1 VLSTRPAASGHTQ
14 APVRGGAYTRH
25 CPETTLLYRTIQEHW
40 ATFLADL
47 ESGGGELPAFVLD
60 EFEAYLRC
68 GIPAH
73 GFLRVRCK
81 DCGHSRVVAFACKR
95 RGFCPSCLGR
105 RMADTAAF
113 CVDYLFPRVPI
124 RQYVLS
130 LPYALRFKMAY
141 SPDATSVVL
150 GAFISAINSDLR
162 RRARKRKLRGRLQT
176 GSLTVVQRFGSSLNL
191 NIHFHV
197 IEMDGV
203 YEEQS
208 DGSMLFHPLPAPS
221 DEDVARLARAV
232 CRKVTRYLGQLMGED
247 KDQQLTLD
255 HLANALVQG
264 LVATGPRRGCRVL
277 RMGGTGEDAEAAIIG
292 KRCAE
297 VAGFNV
303 HANVRVGANDRDGL
317 EHLCRYLAR
326 PPIANDRLQEL
337 PDGRLA
343 LRFKQVWRNGTT
355 HIVYTPH
362 ELIEK
367 LIPLIPRPRCHLVR
381 YHGILGPA
389 AKDRAKV
396 VPTPLAPA
404 APDAAGADKTG
415 TDKASAGES
424 RDIDFS
430 MLPRVSRLPWAL
442 LLKRVFMTDALTC
455 PKCQGRMKILAAII
469 RPEAIRKILDH
480 LGIASEAPRRTSARP
495 PPQAELSGTSD
506 LAKVDYADP
515 PSPEW

>member
-1 VLSTRPAASGHTQ
+1 MPSTQPAASCHTH
-14 APVRGGAYTRH
+14 APAGAGAYERH

-40 ATFLADL
+40 SSFLADL
-47 ESGGGELPAFVLD
+47 EVGGGELPAFVLD

-68 GIPAH
+68 GILVH

-81 DCGHSRVVAFACKR
+81 DCGHCRVVGFSCKR

-113 CVDYLFPRVPI
+113 CVDHLFPKVPA

-130 LPYALRFKMAY
+130 LPYALRFKLAY
-141 SPDATSVVL
+141 SPDATSMVL
-150 GAFISAINSDLR
+150 SAFISAINSDLR
-162 RRARKRKLRGRLQT
+162 RRARKRKLRGRLQS

-191 NIHFHV
+191 NVHFHV
-197 IEMDGV
+197 IGLDGA
-203 YEEQS
+203 YAEQP
-208 DGSMLFHPLPAPS
+208 DGSLLFHPLPAPS
-221 DEDVARLARAV
+221 DEDIARLARAV
-232 CRKVTRYLGQLMGED
+232 CRKVTRYLGRLTGEE

-255 HLANALVQG
+255 HFANASVQG

-277 RMGGTGEDAEAAIIG
+277 RLGGTGEYAEAAIIG

-303 HANVRVGANDRDGL
+303 NANVRVGAKDRVGL

-343 LRFKQVWRNGTT
+343 LRFKQAWRDGTS
-355 HIVYTPH
+355 HVAFTPN

-367 LIPLIPRPRCHLVR
+367 LIPLIPRPRAHLVR

-389 AKDRAKV
+389 AKDREKV
-396 VPTPLAPA
+396 VPTPSALP
-404 APDAAGADKTG
+404 APDKVRAEAAGDDKVG
-415 TDKASAGES
+415 TGES
-424 RDIDFS
+424 RAIDIS
-430 MLPRVSRLPWAL
+430 KIARGSRLPWAL

-455 PKCQGRMKILAAII
+455 PKCQGRMKILAAITK
-469 RPEAIRKILDH
+469 PEAIRKILEH
-480 LGIASEAPRRTSARP
+480 LGIPSEAPPRTAARP
-495 PPQAELSGTSD
+495 PPQAELSGTAD
-506 LAKVDYADP
+506 LAEVDYADP
-515 PSPEW
+515 SSPEW

>member
-1 VLSTRPAASGHTQ
+1 
-14 APVRGGAYTRH
+14 
-25 CPETTLLYRTIQEHW
+25 LLYRTVQEHW
-40 ATFLADL
+40 ATFLADV
-47 ESGGGELPAFVLD
+47 EAGGGDLPAFVLD

-68 GIPAH
+68 GILVH
-73 GFLRVRCK
+73 GLLRVRCK
-81 DCGHSRVVAFACKR
+81 DCGHSKVVAFACKR

-113 CVDYLFPRVPI
+113 CVDYLFPRVPA

-130 LPYALRFKMAY
+130 LPYVLRFKMAY
-141 SPDATSVVL
+141 SPDAKTMVL

-162 RRARKRKLRGRLQT
+162 RRARKRKLRGRLQS

-191 NIHFHV
+191 NVHFHV
-197 IEMDGV
+197 IAMDGV
-203 YEEQS
+203 YAEQP
-208 DGSMLFHPLPAPS
+208 DGTMLFHPLPTPS

-232 CRKVTRYLGQLMGED
+232 CRKVTRYLGQLTGED

-255 HLANALVQG
+255 HLANASVQG

-277 RMGGTGEDAEAAIIG
+277 RLGGTGEDAEAAIMG
-292 KRCAE
+292 KRCAD

-303 HANVRVGANDRDGL
+303 HANVRVGANDRAGL

-343 LRFKQVWRNGTT
+343 LRFKQAWRDGTS
-355 HIVYTPH
+355 HIVFTPH

-381 YHGILGPA
+381 YHGIIGPA

-396 VPTPLAPA
+396 VPTPPEPGARA
-404 APDAAGADKTG
+404 GDSAGANKP
-415 TDKASAGES
+415 GEGEP
-424 RDIDFS
+424 RDINVTK
-430 MLPRVSRLPWAL
+430 MPRASRLPWAL
-442 LLKRVFMTDALTC
+442 LLKRVFLTDALTC
-455 PKCQGRMKILAAII
+455 PKCAGRMKIVAAVTK
-469 RPEAIRKILDH
+469 PEAIRKILEH
-480 LGIASEAPRRTSARP
+480 LGIASEAPRRTAARP
-495 PPQAELSGTSD
+495 PPQAELAGTSD
-506 LAKVDYADP
+506 FTEIDYAAP
-515 PSPEW
+515 PSNEW

>member
-1 VLSTRPAASGHTQ
+1 
-14 APVRGGAYTRH
+14 
-25 CPETTLLYRTIQEHW
+25 
-40 ATFLADL
+40 
-47 ESGGGELPAFVLD
+47 
-60 EFEAYLRC
+60 
-68 GIPAH
+68 
-73 GFLRVRCK
+73 
-81 DCGHSRVVAFACKR
+81 
-95 RGFCPSCLGR
+95 
-105 RMADTAAF
+105 MADTAAF
-113 CVDYLFPRVPI
+113 CVDYLFPQVPA

-141 SPDATSVVL
+141 SADATTVVL

-191 NIHFHV
+191 NVHFHAIV
-197 IEMDGV
+197 MDGV
-203 YEEQS
+203 YAERP

-221 DEDVARLARAV
+221 DEDIARLARAV
-232 CRKVTRYLGQLMGED
+232 CRKVTRHLGQLTGED
-247 KDQQLTLD
+247 KDQQVTLD
-255 HLANALVQG
+255 HLANASVQG

-277 RMGGTGEDAEAAIIG
+277 RLGGTGEDAEAAITG

-343 LRFKQVWRNGTT
+343 LRFKQAWRDGTT
-355 HIVYTPH
+355 HILFTPH

-367 LIPLIPRPRCHLVR
+367 LIALIPRPRCHLVR

-396 VPTPLAPA
+396 VPTPPAPP
-404 APDAAGADKTG
+404 APDAAGADKAG
-415 TDKASAGES
+415 ADKAGTGES
-424 RDIDFS
+424 REIDITKIQ
-430 MLPRVSRLPWAL
+430 RGSRLPWAL
-442 LLKRVFMTDALTC
+442 LLQRVFLVDALSC
-455 PKCQGRMKILAAII
+455 PKCNGRMKILAAITK
-469 RPEAIRKILDH
+469 PEAIRKILDH
-480 LGIASEAPRRTSARP
+480 LGISSEAPRRTAARP

-506 LAKVDYADP
+506 VVDVGYADP
-515 PSPEW
+515 PSPE

>member
-1 VLSTRPAASGHTQ
+1 
-14 APVRGGAYTRH
+14 
-25 CPETTLLYRTIQEHW
+25 
-40 ATFLADL
+40 
-47 ESGGGELPAFVLD
+47 
-60 EFEAYLRC
+60 
-68 GIPAH
+68 
-73 GFLRVRCK
+73 
-81 DCGHSRVVAFACKR
+81 
-95 RGFCPSCLGR
+95 
-105 RMADTAAF
+105 MADTAAF
-113 CVDYLFPRVPI
+113 CVDHLFPRVPA

-130 LPYALRFKMAY
+130 VPYQLRFKMAY

-150 GAFISAINSDLR
+150 GAFISAITSDLR

-191 NIHFHV
+191 NVHFHV
-197 IEMDGV
+197 IGIDGV
-203 YEEQS
+203 YAEQS
-208 DGSMLFHPLPAPS
+208 DGTMLFHPLPAPS
-221 DEDVARLARAV
+221 DEDIARLARSV
-232 CRKVTRYLGQLMGED
+232 CRKVTRYLGQLAGED

-255 HLANALVQG
+255 HLANASVQG

-277 RMGGTGEDAEAAIIG
+277 RLGGNGEDAEAAIMG

-343 LRFKQVWRNGTT
+343 LRFKQAWRDGTT
-355 HIVYTPH
+355 HIVFTPH

-389 AKDRAKV
+389 AKDRDKV
-396 VPTPLAPA
+396 VPTPPAPPG
-404 APDAAGADKTG
+404 PDAASPDSAGS
-415 TDKASAGES
+415 DKAADGES
-424 RDIDFS
+424 REIDITKI
-430 MLPRVSRLPWAL
+430 RRGSRLPWAL
-442 LLKRVFMTDALTC
+442 LLQRVFMTDALTC
-455 PKCQGRMKILAAII
+455 PKCHGRMKILAAITG
-469 RPEAIRKILDH
+469 PDAIRKILDH
-480 LGIASEAPRRTSARP
+480 LGIPSEAPRRTTARP
-495 PPQAELSGTSD
+495 PPQCELSGTAD
-506 LAKVDYADP
+506 LAEVDYADP